1 MGLARNDAEGNA
13 ADAEAVIEMVQTHSL
28 RGMPT
33 LQRDLLDIIANGA
46 LVNGRIRDA
55 FTELNGFESVFAA
68 LAVLDGAFSKGG
80 RGSQGGS
87 HGGSKGGS
95 REFMGSLDDDASSET
110 KNRDITGSR
119 GSRGGRGGRR
129 QQRYQDEQ
137 EEQEERQERNFSLLL
152 AALHLLTVVRRHAHR
167 CGERRTCISTCI
179 CI

>member
-80 RGSQGGS
+80 RGSQGCS

-95 REFMGSLDDDASSET
+95 HGFGLMGSLHDDASIET
-110 KNRDITGSR
+110 KSRDLTGSR
-119 GSRGGRGGRR
+119 GSRGSRK
-129 QQRYQDEQ
+129 QQQYQEYQEEQ

-167 CGERRTCISTCI
+167 RGERRTCISTCI
-179 CI
+179 